1 MSKKQKEIL
10 NAVKEETEIIESE
23 RYNSKDPI
31 ITIKPDDTQDET
43 IIKLITAERTG
54 APLKYG
60 KEFLNPVED
69 IAGRSFNNGV
79 RILNSWLFK
88 KSNDYLAEAA
98 IKTNDQL
105 LQQRITLF
113 KQLSNLL
120 DQVIAAQPDKV
131 LKRTSKVF
139 VDINSSIKKYDL
151 FSKSEIQFYIKAV
164 DSLQKIVVQLDEGDK
179 ELKTQQLLCKVSI
192 SLANKEYLAAN
203 IWLYRIYLLNKEIFD
218 NLASDDKILS
228 KALKNLQ
235 MHIENETGLK
245 EHLDMPTMASA
256 FDLNTIFIDHLTSI
270 YDKEFL
276 EITKKNF
283 SFSVYR
289 ES

>member
-10 NAVKEETEIIESE
+10 DAVKDNIEVIESE
-23 RYNSKDPI
+23 RYNSKDPV
-31 ITIKPDDTQDET
+31 ITIKTDDTKEEV

-69 IAGRSFNNGV
+69 IAVRSFNNGI
-79 RILNSWLFK
+79 RTLNSWMFK
-88 KSNDYLAEAA
+88 KSNEYFVESAT
-98 IKTNDQL
+98 KTNNQL
-105 LQQRITLF
+105 LQQRVTLF
-113 KQLSNLL
+113 KQLNKLL
-120 DQVIAAQPDKV
+120 NQVAIAQPDKI
-131 LKRTSKVF
+131 LKRTNSVF
-139 VDINSSIKKYDL
+139 SDVISSIKKYDL
-151 FSKSEIQFYIKAV
+151 FSKYEKEFYLKAV
-164 DSLQKIVVQLDEGDK
+164 EKLNKIVVQLDEGDT
-179 ELKTQQLLCKVSI
+179 EIKTQQLLCKVTI
-192 SLANKEYLAAN
+192 SLANREYLAAN

-218 NLASDDKILS
+218 NLASDNEILK

-235 MHIENETGLK
+235 MYIENETGLK
-245 EHLDMPTMASA
+245 EHVELPTMASA
-256 FDLNTIFIDHLTSI
+256 YDLNTIFIDHLTSI

-289 ES
+289 EG